1 MKRQFALMV
10 GALAAV
16 TGAACARNARVESTG
31 EVAAATPA
39 NRAVLPAGTSM
50 TARLNQSL
58 GTSASK
64 EGDLFTATVTNAVMA
79 QNGAT
84 AVPSGAMLY
93 GHVTGLHAATLPTDQ
108 AVIRLAFDSIGFNGR
123 TYPVD
128 ASISNVAVRNESGN
142 PSTNQTVRAAAAGAA
157 AGAVLGGIIS
167 GGDLSKMITAG
178 LLGAAAGTA
187 ISLGTGTG
195 QAVIPAGTTMTVRTT
210 EEVRVR

>member
-1 MKRQFALMV
+1 MKGQTALLAGAFA
-10 GALAAV
+10 ALA
-16 TGAACARNARVESTG
+16 GCARNAQVESSG

-39 NRAVLPAGTSM
+39 NRSVLPAGTSI
-50 TARLNQSL
+50 TAKLNQSL

-64 EGDLFTATVTNAVMA
+64 EGDQFTATVTNAVVA
-79 QNGAT
+79 QNGTT

-93 GHVTGLHAATLPTDQ
+93 GHVTGLHTATLPTDQ
-108 AVIRLAFDSIGFNGR
+108 AVIRLAFDSIGFSGR
-123 TYPVD
+123 TFPFD

-142 PSTNQTVRAAAAGAA
+142 PSTSSTVRDAAAGAA

-195 QAVIPAGTTMTVRTT
+195 QAVIPSGTTMTVRSTQ
-210 EEVRVR
+210 EVRIR

>member
-1 MKRQFALMV
+1 MKRQMALTIGVSVALV
-10 GALAAV
+10 G
-16 TGAACARNARVESTG
+16 CARNAQVESSG
-31 EVAAATPA
+31 EVTAATPA
-39 NRAVLPAGTSM
+39 NRSMLPAGTTM
-50 TARLNQSL
+50 TARLDQSL

-64 EGDLFTATVTNAVMA
+64 EGDQFTATVTNAVVA

-84 AVPSGAMLY
+84 AVPNGAMLY

-108 AVIRLAFDSIGFNGR
+108 AVIRLAFDSISFNGR
-123 TYPVD
+123 SYPFD
-128 ASISNVAVRNESGN
+128 ASISNVAVRNETGN
-142 PSTNQTVRAAAAGAA
+142 PSSGSTVRSAAVGAA

-195 QAVIPAGTTMTVRTT
+195 QAVIPAGTTMTVRST

>member
-1 MKRQFALMV
+1 MKRQIALLV
-10 GALAAV
+10 GTLG
-16 TGAACARNARVESTG
+16 TLAACARNAQVESTG

-39 NRAVLPAGTSM
+39 NRSVLPAGTSM
-50 TARLNQSL
+50 TARLNQAL

-64 EGDLFTATVTNAVMA
+64 EGDQFTATVTDAVVA

-84 AVPSGAMLY
+84 AVPSGAMIY
-93 GHVTGLHAATLPTDQ
+93 GHVTGLHTATLPTDQ
-108 AVIRLAFDSIGFNGR
+108 AVIRLAFDSISMNGR
-123 TYPVD
+123 SFPFD
-128 ASISNVAVRNESGN
+128 ASISNVAVRNASGN
-142 PSTNQTVRAAAAGAA
+142 PTTSSTVRDAAAGAA

-195 QAVIPAGTTMTVRTT
+195 QAVIPAGTTMTVRSTQ
-210 EEVRVR
+210 EVRIR

>member
-1 MKRQFALMV
+1 MKGQIALLAGAFA
-10 GALAAV
+10 ALA
-16 TGAACARNARVESTG
+16 GCARNAQVESSG

-39 NRAVLPAGTSM
+39 SRAVLPAGTAM

-64 EGDLFTATVTNAVMA
+64 EGDQFTATVTNAVVA

-93 GHVTGLHAATLPTDQ
+93 GHVTGLHSATLPTDQ
-108 AVIRLAFDSIGFNGR
+108 ALIRLAFDSISFNGR
-123 TYPVD
+123 AFPFD
-128 ASISNVAVRNESGN
+128 ASISNVAVKNESGN
-142 PSTNQTVRAAAAGAA
+142 PSTSTTVRDAAAGAA
-157 AGAVLGGIIS
+157 AGAVLGAIIS

-195 QAVIPAGTTMTVRTT
+195 QAVIPSGTTMTVRSTQ
-210 EEVRVR
+210 EVRIR

>member
-1 MKRQFALMV
+1 MKGQFALLI
-10 GALAAV
+10 GALGAV
-16 TGAACARNARVESTG
+16 AGCARNAQVESSG
-31 EVAAATPA
+31 EVATATPA
-39 NRAVLPAGTSM
+39 NRSMLPAGTSM

-64 EGDLFTATVTNAVMA
+64 EGDQFTATVTNAVVA

-93 GHVTGLHAATLPTDQ
+93 GHVTGLHSATLPTDQ
-108 AVIRLAFDSIGFNGR
+108 AVIRLAFDSISFGGR
-123 TYPVD
+123 SYPFD
-128 ASISNVAVRNESGN
+128 ASISNVAVRNETGN
-142 PSTNQTVRAAAAGAA
+142 PSTNSTVRDAAAGAA

-195 QAVIPAGTTMTVRTT
+195 QAVIPAGTAMTVRSTQ
-210 EEVRVR
+210 EVRIR

>member
-10 GALAAV
+10 AVLGAA
-16 TGAACARNARVESTG
+16 AACARNAQVESSG

-39 NRAVLPAGTSM
+39 NRSVLPAGTSI

-64 EGDLFTATVTNAVMA
+64 EGDQFTATVTDAVVA

-84 AVPSGAMLY
+84 AVPSGAMLF
-93 GHVTGLHAATLPTDQ
+93 GHVTGLHTANLPTDQ
-108 AVIRLAFDSIGFNGR
+108 AVIRLAFDSIGVNGR
-123 TYPVD
+123 AFPFD
-128 ASISNVAVRNESGN
+128 ASISDVAVRNATGN
-142 PSTNQTVRAAAAGAA
+142 PSTNQTVRDAAAGAA

-195 QAVIPAGTTMTVRTT
+195 QAVIPAGTTMKVRSTQ
-210 EEVRVR
+210 EVRIR